1 MALVLREDDVR
12 QLLTMPDTVTVL
24 EQAFMALA
32 EKTVANL
39 PRSRIVMS
47 HGVLNILASAA
58 PALGVLGYKTYTAFR
73 GGVRFVVMLYSSQD
87 GQLLSIIEA
96 DWLGRMRTGGTS
108 GLAAKYLARQDAA
121 IVGLIGAGK
130 QAATQ
135 LMGVR
140 AVRHIAAVYVYSRT
154 PHNCKVFCDE
164 MSRLLNVDVRPV
176 SNPRQAVELAD
187 ILITATTSSDPLLF
201 GEWLKPGCH
210 INAIGSNWSTKRELD
225 LSTLQ
230 RSSLIVTDTLEQAH
244 VEAGDFIIP
253 ADEGLFDWGRVYE
266 LADVIAN
273 QGPQR
278 DSAEDI
284 TLFKSLGMG
293 LEDIVTAAHVYN
305 LARKYTIGQ
314 ELPLLP

>member
-47 HGVLNILASAA
+47 NGVLNILASAA

-73 GGVRFVVMLYSSQD
+73 EGVRFVVMLYSSKD
-87 GQLLSIIEA
+87 GQLLSILEA

-108 GLAAKYLARQDAA
+108 GLAAKYLAREDAA

-135 LMGVR
+135 LMGVC

-154 PHNCKVFCDE
+154 PHNCKDFL
-164 MSRLLNVDVRPV
+164 RRDV
-176 SNPRQAVELAD
+176 A
-187 ILITATTSSDPLLF
+187 TAQH
-201 GEWLKPGCH
+201 GC
-210 INAIGSNWSTKRELD
+210 
-225 LSTLQ
+225 
-230 RSSLIVTDTLEQAH
+230 
-244 VEAGDFIIP
+244 EAGIQSP
-253 ADEGLFDWGRVYE
+253 AGC
-266 LADVIAN
+266 
-273 QGPQR
+273 
-278 DSAEDI
+278 
-284 TLFKSLGMG
+284 
-293 LEDIVTAAHVYN
+293 
-305 LARKYTIGQ
+305 
-314 ELPLLP
+314 